1 MTTSSLPGT
10 AASGALGGQRVSH
23 LPALATVAVAV
34 TLPALVMLAYILLR
48 NEGHLA
54 YALAAPYTHL
64 ALADQIA
71 QGHYGLNPGEASSPS
86 SSILWPFLLAALSFL
101 PLGAYSALLVCLAS
115 NVVTAFLTYAL
126 AIECGVR
133 LDRLRLPYLAAMALT
148 LAIALNLVGLA
159 FAGLEHSLHV
169 TLTLASLLGLV
180 RFMRRGQVDTWW
192 LVSIVMLPLIR
203 FEAAAALAA
212 DMLVLVAFRKYLH
225 ALGVA
230 LAGSVIIG
238 GFGLYLHSL
247 GLPWLPNSVL
257 ARSAVASTG
266 LEIGESG
273 PFALLRAI
281 WSNFRLNLL
290 AYGAT
295 HILAMLVALAW
306 GAARVTPRL
315 PIRHGRTGWISAAAA
330 GFFAVVAL
338 AQLTGGSLVSFSRY
352 EIYVLALGVGTLL
365 VVFAEEADVFV
376 MRLRPISCAAFCLAA
391 LVLFAGYAFRS
402 IDTLSAAGNNHDQ
415 QYQMLRFARDFYR
428 GPVAVDHPGRI
439 NFRNPYYVLDLSNLS
454 SDSGRE
460 AAAEGRAEAW
470 MDAEVRRHDIG
481 AVLILD
487 NDYSAQPPASWRA
500 VARLVLRNNVVGA
513 GSAAVIFYAVSDE
526 DAPPILDALRRL
538 EPTLPPGAR
547 LVFLGQA
554 G

>member
-1 MTTSSLPGT
+1 MTMPGT
-10 AASGALGGQRVSH
+10 LDRQHAFH
-23 LPALATVAVAV
+23 LPALATVGTAV
-34 TLPALVMLAYILLR
+34 TLPAMLMLAYILMR
-48 NEGHLA
+48 NEGDFA

-64 ALADQIA
+64 ALGDQIA
-71 QGHYGLNPGEASSPS
+71 HGHYGLNPDEPSSPS

-101 PLGAYSALLVCLAS
+101 PLGPYSALLVCLAA
-115 NVVTAFLTYAL
+115 NVATALITYAL
-126 AIECGVR
+126 AVECGVR
-133 LDRLRLPYLAAMALT
+133 LDRLRLPYLAAITLT
-148 LAIALNLVGLA
+148 LGVALNLVGLA

-180 RFMRRGQVDTWW
+180 RFMRRGKVDAWW

-212 DMLVLVAFRKYLH
+212 DILVLVAFRKYLH

-230 LAGSVIIG
+230 LAGAAIIG

-266 LEIGESG
+266 LEIGDSG
-273 PFALLRAI
+273 PVALLRAI
-281 WSNFRLNLL
+281 WSNFRVNLL

-295 HILAMLVALAW
+295 HILAMLVVLVW
-306 GAARVTPRL
+306 GAARAAPRL
-315 PIRHGRTGWISAAAA
+315 PVRHGRTGWVPVAAA
-330 GFFAVVAL
+330 GFFAVVAV

-365 VVFAEEADVFV
+365 VVFAAEIDAFV
-376 MRLRPISCAAFCLAA
+376 ERMRPITCAAFCLGI
-391 LVLFAGYAFRS
+391 LVLFSGYAFRTL
-402 IDTLSAAGNNHDQ
+402 DTLSAAGNNHDQ
-415 QYQMLRFARDFYR
+415 QYQLLRFARDFYR

-454 SDSGRE
+454 SEGGRE
-460 AAAEGRAEAW
+460 AAAGDKAGAW
-470 MDAEVRRHDIG
+470 MDAEVRRHRIG
-481 AVLILD
+481 TVLMHE
-487 NDYSAQPPASWRA
+487 NDYTAEPPLSWRP
-500 VARLVLRNNVVGA
+500 VARLELRNRVVGA
-513 GSAAVIFYAVSDE
+513 GSAAVLFYAVRGE

-538 EPTLPPGAR
+538 EPTLPRGAR
-547 LVFLGQA
+547 IVFLERPA
-554 G
+554 GG